1 MWWITLYNRIILMP
15 ELDNKRR
22 ELFAQAYTQTHK
34 GAFSARKAGYKS
46 KNSHIVASQLLKVP
60 EVQERIKELEEN
72 TEFTFNVDVIEEME
86 KQYDVATKSGQT
98 SSALKALEL
107 LSKIRGNKS
116 NEEIEMSLESLEY
129 NIIECL
135 NKLSTDKVKLLIEK
149 SNHKKI
155 ILPLK
160 LDKEQHQ
167 QHQEKTEPEHQE

>member
-1 MWWITLYNRIILMP
+1 MP

-46 KNSHIVASQLLKVP
+46 KNSHIVANQLLKVP

-86 KQYDVATKSGQT
+86 KQYEVATKSGQT

-116 NEEIEMSLESLEY
+116 QEEVEMSLDSLET
-129 NIIECL
+129 NIVDVL
-135 NKLSTDKVKLLIEK
+135 NKISTNKVKGLIEK
-149 SNHKKI
+149 SNHKKLLNSKNQI
-155 ILPLK
+155 
-160 LDKEQHQ
+160 DN
-167 QHQEKTEPEHQE
+167 TTNNS